1 MNCASDCSHVTFKL
15 NKIVWFAMYRWNN
28 KCREELH
35 VIHFDVFFELLIS
48 FWVRYCSFFEMT
60 TKPPFFRTRGNIR
73 DCFSYWIWFKP
84 MAIKESDTCIA
95 QIGCRAGEFMRYA
108 NASFNLIVSSM
119 HINISMWIV
128 FAAKWLLVAIFIAI
142 SLSSFPCYFNAR
154 KSNCTVNT
162 YTWLI
167 ILN

>member
-1 MNCASDCSHVTFKL
+1 MPLIVHLSHSNWIKSLDLQCIDEIINVEKNYTLFIL
-15 NKIVWFAMYRWNN
+15 MF
-28 KCREELH
+28 
-35 VIHFDVFFELLIS
+35 FFELLIS

-60 TKPPFFRTRGNIR
+60 TKPPFFWTRGNIR

-84 MAIKESDTCIA
+84 MAIKESDTCTA

-108 NASFNLIVSSM
+108 NASFNLIVLSM
-119 HINISMWIV
+119 HICISMWIV